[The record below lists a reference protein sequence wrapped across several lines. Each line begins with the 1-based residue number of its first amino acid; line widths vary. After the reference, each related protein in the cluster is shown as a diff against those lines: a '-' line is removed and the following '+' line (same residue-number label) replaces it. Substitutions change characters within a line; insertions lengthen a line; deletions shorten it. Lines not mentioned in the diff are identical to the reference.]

1 MNTLSKESIR
11 VKNKNKGKRKKNKK
25 VYSRNSVEKS
35 SYEHI
40 DLSSNNTNESFLS
53 ESSDT
58 LNDNLDFHVNENLP
72 GKIINSYKFK
82 ENSEIIV
89 FEFRV
94 SNKKWLLL
102 GNYKPPSQNDLSFI
116 NKLNLALNFFSPI
129 YENFVLLGDFNLSTE
144 NPNLKNF
151 MCSFDLESLINSPTC
166 YKSTNPSCIDLIL
179 TNKQNHFMKS
189 ATFETG
195 LSDHHKLITTILR
208 KTISKGNSKKMF
220 YRDYKRFDQKKF
232 ETELKFKLNSQTN
245 LSYSTFQEVFLE
257 ILNKIAP
264 VKVKVLRFNNNAFM
278 TKSLRKAIMLRSRL
292 KNNLNKQRSDE
303 NWNNYK
309 KQRNFCVK
317 LLCQTKEKIFS
328 DINVKSI
335 SDNKKFWKTIKP
347 FFSNKGLNTNIMML
361 VEDNRIVH
369 NEEIIANI
377 MNNYF
382 TNITTHLKL
391 KPSKIDP
398 KANLE
403 SIIDT
408 FQNHE
413 SVQRIKL
420 ANVKKEILNLSSKKA
435 TRKGDIPA
443 KILKNSI
450 NTYLSE
456 LTILINNC
464 LKEGVFPDDLKLA
477 DITPIFKK
485 EGSLNKENYRPIS
498 ILSHLSKVFERILY
512 KQIDSFMKNKF
523 SPYLCGFRK
532 NHTAQYSLL
541 KMIKNW
547 KKRLDNGE
555 KVGAIFMDL
564 SKAFDTINHSLLLA
578 KLKAYG
584 FSNQALRSLQSYLC
598 NRFQRSIINGSFSS
612 WNEMIT
618 GVPQGS
624 ILGPLLF
631 NIFLNDIFLFI
642 SKCQLCNYADDNTL
656 YKSGKNMQKIKN
668 DLEMVS

>member
-1 MNTLSKESIR
+1 
-11 VKNKNKGKRKKNKK
+11 
-25 VYSRNSVEKS
+25 
-35 SYEHI
+35 
-40 DLSSNNTNESFLS
+40 
-53 ESSDT
+53 
-58 LNDNLDFHVNENLP
+58 
-72 GKIINSYKFK
+72 
-82 ENSEIIV
+82 
-89 FEFRV
+89 
-94 SNKKWLLL
+94 
-102 GNYKPPSQNDLSFI
+102 
-116 NKLNLALNFFSPI
+116 
-129 YENFVLLGDFNLSTE
+129 
-144 NPNLKNF
+144 

-166 YKSTNPSCIDLIL
+166 YKSTNPSYIDLIL
-179 TNKQNHFMKS
+179 TNKKNHFMKS

-245 LSYSTFQEVFLE
+245 LSYSTFQAVFLE

-264 VKVKVLRFNNNAFM
+264 VKVKVLRFNSNAFM

-292 KNNLNKQRSDE
+292 KNNLNKKGLMKTGTTIRS
-303 NWNNYK
+303 K
-309 KQRNFCVK
+309 G
-317 LLCQTKEKIFS
+317 IFVFTYCARPKN

-347 FFSNKGLNTNIMML
+347 FFSNKGLNTNSMML
-361 VEDNRIVH
+361 VEDNGIVR

-391 KPSKIDP
+391 KPTKIDP

-413 SVQRIKL
+413 SVRRIKL
-420 ANVKKEILNLSSKKA
+420 ANFHSKSSLKFNSVSELDVKKEILNLSSKKA

-477 DITPIFKK
+477 DITPIFK
-485 EGSLNKENYRPIS
+485 
-498 ILSHLSKVFERILY
+498 
-512 KQIDSFMKNKF
+512 
-523 SPYLCGFRK
+523 
-532 NHTAQYSLL
+532 
-541 KMIKNW
+541 
-547 KKRLDNGE
+547 
-555 KVGAIFMDL
+555 
-564 SKAFDTINHSLLLA
+564 
-578 KLKAYG
+578 
-584 FSNQALRSLQSYLC
+584 
-598 NRFQRSIINGSFSS
+598 
-612 WNEMIT
+612 
-618 GVPQGS
+618 
-624 ILGPLLF
+624 
-631 NIFLNDIFLFI
+631 
-642 SKCQLCNYADDNTL
+642 
-656 YKSGKNMQKIKN
+656 
-668 DLEMVS
+668 